1 MGLRSGQ
8 NGNQSFG
15 SRGGISRA
23 REQRFESQAEGVGSR
38 FRGCLRLEGGD
49 GGQRW
54 STLLRACP
62 RSAEALTPL
71 HVAAA
76 WGCSRSLELLL
87 SQGADPRLLDQ
98 VRGPGGAEGQDLES
112 GRKAGQRASGAPS

>member
-1 MGLRSGQ
+1 MGDRVRGRPL
-8 NGNQSFG
+8 G
-15 SRGGISRA
+15 S
-23 REQRFESQAEGVGSR
+23 
-38 FRGCLRLEGGD
+38 
-49 GGQRW
+49 
-54 STLLRACP
+54 CP

-98 VRGPGGAEGQDLES
+98 VRGPGGAEGPTWRAGGS
-112 GRKAGQRASGAPS
+112 GERGLGCPLVIAPPAGWTPATGPGRTAGAPGLCACPQGAPKAD

>member
-1 MGLRSGQ
+1 MGDRWGD
-8 NGNQSFG
+8 
-15 SRGGISRA
+15 RT
-23 REQRFESQAEGVGSR
+23 
-38 FRGCLRLEGGD
+38 RLP
-49 GGQRW
+49 
-54 STLLRACP
+54 SCP

-98 VRGPGGAEGQDLES
+98 VSGPGGAKGRPGEREEGEQE
-112 GRKAGQRASGAPS
+112 GMGAPC